1 LTETRELRNISRTIP
16 RVTQFRVL
24 KRENQVCAVCNAP
37 VRVEEIEFDHFI
49 PWSKGGSSDDSNI
62 RLLCRRCNRKRRAQF
77 EKEFIVESVRDHLVE
92 PMGVEVIELLIQV
105 ALFGKHF
112 QSTRGLVPKDVDY
125 AREFS
130 KGKIGEMDRMAAS
143 TFGLLNEFFANRR
156 PLDLPAR
163 IFGALKMRWGAPDS
177 RINTIKYVAS
187 RSGVPA
193 LDIIRGERD
202 LLRRLG
208 FVVKSNP
215 ATEKKWLRL

>member
-1 LTETRELRNISRTIP
+1 
-16 RVTQFRVL
+16 
-24 KRENQVCAVCNAP
+24 VCAVCNAP

-49 PWSKGGSSDDSNI
+49 PWSKGGSSDDWNI

-77 EKEFIVESVRDHLVE
+77 EKEFLVESVGDHLVE
-92 PMGVEVIELLIQV
+92 PLGVEVIELLIQV
-105 ALFGKHF
+105 VLFGKHF
-112 QSTRGLVPKDVDY
+112 QVTRGMVPKDADY
-125 AREFS
+125 AKEFS

-143 TFGLLNEFFANRR
+143 TFALLSEFFANRR

-177 RINTIKYVAS
+177 RIYTIKHVATKT
-187 RSGVPA
+187 GVPA
-193 LDIIRGERD
+193 SDVIRGERD

-215 ATEKKWLRL
+215 STEQKWLRL